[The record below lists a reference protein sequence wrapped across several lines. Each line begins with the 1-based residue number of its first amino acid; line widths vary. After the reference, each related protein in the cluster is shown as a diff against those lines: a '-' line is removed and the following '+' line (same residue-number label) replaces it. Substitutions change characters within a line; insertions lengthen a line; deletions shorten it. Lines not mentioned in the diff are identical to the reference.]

1 MPTTTATISLTNDIT
16 SVPVSISASFNLL
29 KAGSTEGMDE
39 MTSKRK
45 VFKSTDQV
53 DLITALEAPGVADTA
68 SDASASAHNFVY
80 IFNASTVSTDY
91 ITVTQGH
98 AAGSSTEVI
107 VEQIGRLYAGDW
119 MLIPWSSQVTAD
131 AADVGDICIKPSTA
145 NEMPIEYILFS

>member
-45 VFKSTDQV
+45 IYTSTDQV
-53 DLITALEAPGVADTA
+53 DMIPFG
-68 SDASASAHNFVY
+68 DAGGTTHNFVY

-91 ITVTQGH
+91 ITVTQTDSP
-98 AAGSSTEVI
+98 AGSSTEVI

-119 MLIPWSSQVTAD
+119 MLIPWGAASA
-131 AADVGDICIKPSTA
+131 AADIAIKPSTA